1 MYFSGKP
8 YIHPGQVTAYFVEVQ
23 KENLPEIIT
32 NLPKIFLSSSIL
44 NNSNKDPLL
53 TSKITSKYI

>member
-23 KENLPEIIT
+23 KENLPENIT
-32 NLPKIFLSSSIL
+32 NLPKIFLSSYKSDK
-44 NNSNKDPLL
+44 NPLL